1 MQTASASLAAALA
14 IIAGREA
21 GTNNMLRVSRTETL
35 IG

>member
-1 MQTASASLAAALA
+1 MQTASASLAAALT

-21 GTNNMLRVSRTETL
+21 GTNSIVRVSRTGTL